1 MRGGPWHQ
9 RLSAMAIAAGCGVVV
24 RYVERDGD
32 RLYNAAVAFG
42 TMGEELAH
50 YRKVQLYGPRE
61 KALFTPGDAYATFT
75 LAGKKTA
82 LLICYDIELSL
93 HIAALKARGVEL
105 ILYPTASMSPFTYVA
120 KAKVPSLAANHAL
133 TIAYANYCGLKG
145 ELTYVGLSWTRT
157 PMGMFWRRCGPTL
170 LCWWPICRG

>member
-1 MRGGPWHQ
+1 
-9 RLSAMAIAAGCGVVV
+9 MAIAAGCGVVV

-75 LAGKKTA
+75 LAGTKTA
-82 LLICYDIELSL
+82 LLICYDIEFGP
-93 HIAALKARGVEL
+93 HITALMAGDGVDL
-105 ILYPTASMSPFTYVA
+105 VPDGRHGALYLCRP
-120 KAKVPSLAANHAL
+120 
-133 TIAYANYCGLKG
+133 G
-145 ELTYVGLSWTRT
+145 EGAFDGRQPCADDCL
-157 PMGMFWRRCGPTL
+157 CQL
-170 LCWWPICRG
+170 LRL